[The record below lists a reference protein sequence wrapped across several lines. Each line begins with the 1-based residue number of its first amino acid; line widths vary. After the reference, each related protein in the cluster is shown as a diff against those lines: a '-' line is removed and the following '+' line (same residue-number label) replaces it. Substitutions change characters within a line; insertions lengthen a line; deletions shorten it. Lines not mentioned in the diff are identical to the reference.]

1 MRHRL
6 ALFALLCGSVAGET
20 LTDRAPLTVVL
31 EGQRL
36 PDAVLSAMRSETQ
49 AAVAPSRVQLIWKI
63 DEQAKG
69 ELVGQVAIVHMLG
82 QCVADAPIR
91 SSEFR
96 SEPLGQT
103 HMVNGEVL
111 PFTDVRCDAV
121 RRLVDR
127 DLRGA
132 SLRQREEL
140 LGRALGRV
148 LAHELYHIMLHTTDH
163 GHRGLSRAE
172 QSSTALLA
180 PGTPFSQDDERRLAD
195 AAEQSSARADVRVS
209 GSPSVSGSRS

>member
-31 EGQRL
+31 EGQPL

-49 AAVAPSRVQLIWKI
+49 ATVAASRVQLIWRI
-63 DEQAKG
+63 EERPKG

-82 QCVADAPIR
+82 HCDAETPIR
-91 SSEFR
+91 SAEFR

-103 HMVNGEVL
+103 HIVNGEVL
-111 PFTDVRCDAV
+111 PFTDIRCDAV
-121 RRLVDR
+121 RRLVAR
-127 DLRGA
+127 DLRGV

-140 LGRALGRV
+140 LGRAIGRV

-172 QSSTALLA
+172 QSSAALLA
-180 PGTPFSQDDERRLAD
+180 PSSSFAQSDEHRLAD
-195 AAEQSSARADVRVS
+195 AAATELGAGGR
-209 GSPSVSGSRS
+209 